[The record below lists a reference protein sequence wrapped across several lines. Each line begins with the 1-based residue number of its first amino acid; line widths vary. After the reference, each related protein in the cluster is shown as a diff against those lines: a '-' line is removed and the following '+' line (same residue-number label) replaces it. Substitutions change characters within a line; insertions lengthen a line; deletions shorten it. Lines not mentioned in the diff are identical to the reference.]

1 MTKTYTKF
9 WKENEDVIE
18 RPNDPIN
25 FDNVERGESEES
37 DSDNSNFIVSDD
49 EGDPNKQHQRKKKRR
64 PKDALV
70 LKTLN

>member
-1 MTKTYTKF
+1 MKKTYIKSQ
-9 WKENEDVIE
+9 KENEDVVE

-25 FDNVERGESEES
+25 FDNVERGDSDES
-37 DSDNSNFIVSDD
+37 DSDNNDFIVSDD

-70 LKTLN
+70 F